1 MSEPPDLAPAPRART
16 MESADSSRS
25 VDSVGRHAL
34 VRLSVFRVPR
44 IDVVLRRKGHGITHR
59 FIAPAE

>member
-1 MSEPPDLAPAPRART
+1 